1 MADYLS
7 YLKGMQGPGGGVS
20 QQGVSDAYKTW
31 LGRDPGEAASG
42 WVGQSPE
49 DVFAGILGSQE
60 YRDRVPSFVES
71 QYQDV
76 LGRPSEP
83 GGFADWSYAL
93 SSGQMTPEEVG
104 QGFLSSPEYLN
115 RPVPGPTASPVPGP
129 AASPVFDMPTI
140 TPDSGT
146 TTSNTVTGT
155 TGQTASGIDWGSPGV
170 AGLLDQIKGWISRSS
185 GLAQNAQA
193 NIGNYYNNLMRE
205 SLGPQA
211 FQGTLNNL
219 RSRNMLNSSV
229 ASDALATAQSNI
241 AGDIGNR
248 AFDTYL
254 KGYDTQMQMP
264 NMLAQLAN
272 ALGGQSTTSTDP
284 MAVYRL
290 LFDNII

>member
-7 YLKGMQGPGGGVS
+7 YLKNNPNVANPATGS
-20 QQGVSDAYKTW
+20 FADYIS
-31 LGRDPGEAASG
+31 RDPELARQAIENTSMSDQDYALQH
-42 WVGQSPE
+42 WNLHGQSEGRVAPWG
-49 DVFAGILGSQE
+49 APGASQ
-60 YRDRVPSFVES
+60 
-71 QYQDV
+71 
-76 LGRPSEP
+76 
-83 GGFADWSYAL
+83 
-93 SSGQMTPEEVG
+93 
-104 QGFLSSPEYLN
+104 SPI
-115 RPVPGPTASPVPGP
+115 
-129 AASPVFDMPTI
+129 FDMPTI

-146 TTSNTVTGT
+146 TTSS
-155 TGQTASGIDWGSPGV
+155 AGIDWGSPGV
-170 AGLLDQIKGWISRSS
+170 AGLLDQIKNWTSTSS
-185 GLAQNAQA
+185 GLAQNATS
-193 NIGNYYNNLMRE
+193 NIGNFYNNLMRE

-211 FQGTLNNL
+211 FQGTLNSL

-229 ASDALATAQSNI
+229 ASDALANAQSNI

>member
-7 YLKGMQGPGGGVS
+7 YLKNNPDVAAWGKSQGLTDEAAAFQHYGNFGYNEGRVLPGMNEEATQYLTQNKDVADWATGTETQDPLDAIRHYMQFGGGE
-20 QQGVSDAYKTW
+20 
-31 LGRDPGEAASG
+31 GRAWDSIAA
-42 WVGQSPE
+42 
-49 DVFAGILGSQE
+49 
-60 YRDRVPSFVES
+60 
-71 QYQDV
+71 
-76 LGRPSEP
+76 
-83 GGFADWSYAL
+83 
-93 SSGQMTPEEVG
+93 
-104 QGFLSSPEYLN
+104 
-115 RPVPGPTASPVPGP
+115 ASPVTGP

-146 TTSNTVTGT
+146 TTSNT
-155 TGQTASGIDWGSPGV
+155 TGQTSSGIDWGSPGV
-170 AGLLDQIKGWISRSS
+170 AGLLDQIKGWISTSS

-264 NMLAQLAN
+264 NMLTQLADV
-272 ALGGQSTTSTDP
+272 LGGRAATSADTGTATGTVNDP